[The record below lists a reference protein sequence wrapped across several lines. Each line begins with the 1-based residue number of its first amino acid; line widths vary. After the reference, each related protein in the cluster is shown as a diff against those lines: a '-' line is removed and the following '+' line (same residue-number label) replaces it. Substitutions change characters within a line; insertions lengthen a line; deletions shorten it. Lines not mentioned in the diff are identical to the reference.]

1 MIHILYDPGEYNVGY
16 DISAFLMLTVIL
28 IFRLL
33 QIKRKSLSMKLLI
46 ATTAALAVTSLLEAF
61 SCVMRNNPHLF
72 PGYTGILI
80 NFFGYTLNTLLIYLV
95 FLYILSLTGIL
106 YIMPRWQ
113 KAACAIPCVLL
124 LTIFV
129 FPWTRQWIFYMTPDG
144 QFRHGPLVWFAD
156 NYLYIYMAFSFLVV
170 FFHRKKFST
179 LSWMFLLLMC
189 FIYGACNLLDIYY
202 PYLKISN
209 FFWALTLIIA
219 SLQLDQDSAQET
231 IKQWQ
236 ITSWTD
242 NLSGL
247 KNREGLIADSPHLLN
262 HPLYVAMLDID
273 FFKEFNDESG
283 HAAGDLVIK
292 QVSRHMK
299 HIFGDFTYRIGGDE
313 FLILFKGSAPVFQKK
328 LNNLEQITHAI
339 AIRGV
344 SKKINLSIGQCQGT
358 PATMEDL
365 HKMVRIADIS
375 LYEVKQSGRGRI
387 GQLMYMKA

>member
-219 SLQLDQDSAQET
+219 SFQLDQDSAQET

-292 QVSRHMK
+292 QVSRHIK

-344 SKKINLSIGQCQGT
+344 SQKINLSIGQCQGT

-365 HKMVRIADIS
+365 YKMVRIADIS
-375 LYEVKQSGRGRI
+375 LYEVKRSGRGRI

>member
-129 FPWTRQWIFYMTPDG
+129 FPWTRHWIFYMTPDG

-156 NYLYIYMAFSFLVV
+156 NYLYFYMAFSFLVV

-209 FFWALTLIIA
+209 FFWALTLIIS

-328 LNNLEQITHAI
+328 LNNLEQIMHAI

-344 SKKINLSIGQCQGT
+344 SQKINLSIGQCQGT

-365 HKMVRIADIS
+365 YKMVRIADIS
-375 LYEVKQSGRGRI
+375 LYEVKRSGRGRI
-387 GQLMYMKA
+387 GQLMHMKA

>member
-129 FPWTRQWIFYMTPDG
+129 FPWTRHWIFYMTPDG

-156 NYLYIYMAFSFLVV
+156 NYLYFYMAFSFLVV

-209 FFWALTLIIA
+209 FFWALTLIIS

-283 HAAGDLVIK
+283 HAAGDWVIK

-344 SKKINLSIGQCQGT
+344 SQKINLSIGQCQGT

-365 HKMVRIADIS
+365 YKMVRIADIS
-375 LYEVKQSGRGRI
+375 LYEVKRSGRGRI